1 MNSNTGS
8 DLGGCSAGGLKKKK
22 KHRLWVNQFI
32 KQYDCKYSSGEGKKR
47 TEPKHMLRQERR
59 NAEITLSQLN

>member
-32 KQYDCKYSSGEGKKR
+32 KQYDCKYSSGEGKQR
-47 TEPKHMLRQERR
+47 TEPKHMYGKTEEMLK
-59 NAEITLSQLN
+59 LLYLN